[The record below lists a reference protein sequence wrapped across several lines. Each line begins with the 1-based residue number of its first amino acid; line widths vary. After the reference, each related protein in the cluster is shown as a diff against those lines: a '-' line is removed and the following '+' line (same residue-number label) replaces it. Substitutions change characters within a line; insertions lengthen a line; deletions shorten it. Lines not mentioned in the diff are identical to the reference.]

1 MAKTFTREDYKLYH
15 FTKQVTTLNN
25 LRKILEMVEDYSG
38 YLVEVCAPI
47 FTVDKSRDEIIDF
60 IKYQIKQYEE
70 IVNSYHDEN
79 DSDFHYSGGI
89 NGG

>member
-1 MAKTFTREDYKLYH
+1 MTKTFTREDYKLYH

-25 LRKILEMVEDYSG
+25 LRKMLEMVEDYNG
-38 YLVEVCAPI
+38 YLVEVCKAI
-47 FTVDKSRDEIIDF
+47 FSDRSKECMIDF

-79 DSDFHYSGGI
+79 DPDFHYTGELHG
-89 NGG
+89 